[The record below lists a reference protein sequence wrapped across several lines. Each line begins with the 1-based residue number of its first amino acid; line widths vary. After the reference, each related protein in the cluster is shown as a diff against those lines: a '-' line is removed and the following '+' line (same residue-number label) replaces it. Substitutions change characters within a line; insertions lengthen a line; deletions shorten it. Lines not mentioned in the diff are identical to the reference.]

1 MISSLRSKFFSKSL
15 FQFIMGIVVI
25 YTILIAGYSNGI
37 VIPIFLTLAGGF
49 LLFKGKYI
57 PDKLL
62 IPILLL
68 LVIGL
73 FSSVFSANP
82 QLSFYQTWLSGCGIL
97 LLFLFYVLAKQF
109 QLKNALIL
117 AVALAGLGFMIFSWI
132 DALRWYQSYQLAMPQ
147 GAWIP
152 TISFRL
158 NGGNTIAAFY
168 SLIAFLLLGI
178 GLERKNR
185 LTKTIAGLGSLS
197 TVFLILL
204 SSSRGA
210 LLGVLAGS
218 GFLLLV
224 LFWNQLVV
232 LIDLIKKNRKARFII
247 LLILIALFIT
257 GILIISWFFISAA
270 DHPTH
275 GNALQ
280 SRNEFWGPAIN
291 AFLSSPFIGTGPYTF
306 YSWYMQDRSIP
317 PGHLFLHA
325 HNSYL
330 DILANMGL
338 LGLAAFSWLVYRFIR
353 LIKSQFSALRNN
365 KSYFTIVLLAGV
377 LAFAVHSFF
386 DGLYLMI
393 FAGFTFIF
401 VVSSI
406 SLHTYPKI

>member
-218 GFLLLV
+218 TFLESTCGS
-224 LFWNQLVV
+224 N
-232 LIDLIKKNRKARFII
+232 
-247 LLILIALFIT
+247 
-257 GILIISWFFISAA
+257 
-270 DHPTH
+270 
-275 GNALQ
+275 
-280 SRNEFWGPAIN
+280 
-291 AFLSSPFIGTGPYTF
+291 
-306 YSWYMQDRSIP
+306 
-317 PGHLFLHA
+317 
-325 HNSYL
+325 
-330 DILANMGL
+330 
-338 LGLAAFSWLVYRFIR
+338 
-353 LIKSQFSALRNN
+353 
-365 KSYFTIVLLAGV
+365 
-377 LAFAVHSFF
+377 
-386 DGLYLMI
+386 
-393 FAGFTFIF
+393 
-401 VVSSI
+401 
-406 SLHTYPKI
+406 